1 MPVKNSY
8 PHLPEIAFERTA
20 VDMKAVMAY
29 ACSKVGEYPKEVV
42 RMAYCIFYN
51 ESAAGYKGVNN
62 NYAGIQADCGR
73 WTGLSGE
80 IATCVK
86 KDSGGA
92 IRRFICFDL
101 DGYKH
106 TLDLLLFACKRRGMF
121 IGAIGVTDWNTLG
134 TAYLNKWVGRKA
146 LQAERS
152 FKALY
157 ETATRA
163 II

>member
-8 PHLPEIAFERTA
+8 PHLPEIAFERTTI
-20 VDMKAVMAY
+20 DMKVVRAY
-29 ACSKVGEYPKEVV
+29 ACSKVGEYTREVV

-51 ESAAGYKGVNN
+51 ESAAGLKGVNN

-73 WTGLSGE
+73 WTGLKGE
-80 IATCVK
+80 KATCVK

-92 IRRFICFDL
+92 IRRFICFGS
-101 DGYKH
+101 DGH
-106 TLDLLLFACKRRGMF
+106 QNTFDLLLYACKRRGMY
-121 IGAIGVTDWNTLG
+121 IGAIGITDWNTLG

-152 FKALY
+152 FKILY
-157 ETATRA
+157 ETATRH
-163 II
+163 IV